1 LVKNIPVKPIQFIIP
16 KGENIMK
23 LNTPKMIT
31 FWVALI
37 LGVLG
42 LLGKVIPFLSPYGFW
57 LLAVGFILLVLG
69 LLVKGL

>member
-1 LVKNIPVKPIQFIIP
+1 
-16 KGENIMK
+16 MK